1 VCPIEGL
8 PDLINT
14 LLGKVFG
21 TRNER
26 EVKRLL
32 PRVEAI
38 NALEPEMQKLSDE
51 QLRAKTDEFRKQIQ
65 ERLSKIADEPDA
77 DLDRQRELDAQ
88 RLQATNEVLD
98 QILEEAFAVVRE
110 AGRRVLNM
118 RHFDVQLIGGMV
130 LHQGTISEM
139 KTGEG
144 KTLVATLPVYLN
156 ALSGRG
162 VHVVTVNDYL
172 AKRDSEWM
180 GQLYRFLGLTVGVI
194 VHDLDDQERRD
205 AYAADVTYGTNNEF
219 GFDYLRDNM
228 KFDLKDCVQRGHNF
242 AIVDEVDSIL
252 IDEART
258 PLIISGASEESTD
271 KYARVNRIIPRL
283 EKGEEIPGPPGE
295 PAEMTGDFVVDEK
308 RRNATVT
315 DIGWEKVEGL
325 LGIGNIA
332 DPENWDLKHHV
343 ETAIKAHSLYHRDV
357 EYVVKDGEVII
368 VDEFTGRLM
377 PGRRWSDGLHQAVEA
392 KEGVK
397 IERENQT
404 LATIT
409 FQNYFRMYK
418 KLGGMTGTA
427 ETEAT
432 EFGKIYSLDVTVIP
446 TNRPMRR
453 VENPDL
459 VYRTEKEKYFAAADE
474 IQKLNE
480 AGQPVL
486 VGTTSIEKSERLS
499 DLLKKKGIK
508 HYVLNAKQHE
518 KEAEIVAQAG
528 RKNMV
533 TIATNMAGRG
543 TDILLGGN
551 PEFTA
556 KQECVKKG
564 IAQQLRAAQ
573 GEIRTNVD
581 ETKSTVWYYAG
592 NEYAVATDLWE
603 ETLNRHKGQTDK
615 EHDEVIA
622 AGGLFILGT
631 ERHEARRIDNQL
643 RGRAGR
649 QGDPGASRFYL
660 SLEDDLMRIFAKEWV
675 STLLQRLGM
684 EEGVPIESKLISRRI
699 EKAQE
704 AVEAQHFEARKHL
717 LEYDDVMN
725 KQREAVYGLRRRL
738 LEGVDQKDLILE
750 DYVAGILSDLLE
762 QYAPEK
768 AHPGQWD
775 TKGLKDAIF
784 TRFGVDIVAE
794 GVQAEN
800 LNRQELGDAVFEKL
814 KQRYDAKEQ
823 LIGPDAM
830 RYHERMIMLS
840 VLDQQ
845 WKDHLLNMDHLKEGI
860 GLRGYGQKD
869 PLVEYKRESF
879 DMFEAMMQR
888 FQEDTTRYLYLMQII
903 QRGDAVGSGGGPGA
917 PQDQG
922 GPSGLLAGQSG
933 NGSDGNGHRPPRN
946 VSTSMDDLEEAF
958 QRRKRRELEQ
968 ARMAGAGDRDP
979 VQQVVRGSAKVGRND
994 PCPCGSGKKYKKC
1007 CGAKG

>member
-1 VCPIEGL
+1 
-8 PDLINT
+8 LINA
-14 LLGKVFG
+14 LVAKVFG
-21 TRNER
+21 TKNER
-26 EVKRLL
+26 DVKRLM

-38 NALEPEMQKLSDE
+38 NALEPEMRKLTDE
-51 QLRAKTDEFRKQIQ
+51 QLRAKTDEFRQLIK
-65 ERLSKIADEPDA
+65 ERLTSIPDEPDA
-77 DLDRQRELDAQ
+77 DFDRRKELDAQ
-88 RLQATNEVLD
+88 RIEAVNWVLD
-98 QILEEAFAVVRE
+98 ELLEEAFAVVRE
-110 AGRRVLNM
+110 GGRRVLNM

-130 LHQGTISEM
+130 LHQGKIAEM

-180 GQLYRFLGLTVGVI
+180 GKLYSFLGLSVGVI
-194 VHDLDDQERRD
+194 VHDLDDQQRRE

-228 KFDLKDCVQRGHNF
+228 KFDLHDCVQRGHNF
-242 AIVDEVDSIL
+242 SIVDEVDSIL

-271 KYARVNRIIPRL
+271 KYAKVNRIIPKL
-283 EKGEEIPGPPGE
+283 EKGEEIDVAPGE
-295 PAEMTGDFVVDEK
+295 PKQYTGDYVVDEK
-308 RRNATVT
+308 HRNITVT
-315 DIGWEKVEGL
+315 DEGWVKVEEM
-325 LGIGNIA
+325 LGIGNVA

-343 ETAIKAHSLYHRDV
+343 ETAVKAHALYHRDV

-377 PGRRWSDGLHQAVEA
+377 PGRRWSDGLHQSVEA
-392 KEGVK
+392 KENVK

-418 KLGGMTGTA
+418 KLAGMTGTA
-427 ETEAT
+427 ETEAS
-432 EFGKIYSLDVTVIP
+432 EFDNIYKLEVMVIP
-446 TNRPMRR
+446 TNKPMRR
-453 VENPDL
+453 LENPDV

-474 IQKLNE
+474 IQRLH
-480 AGQPVL
+480 ATGQPVL

-499 DLLKKKGIK
+499 DLLKKKGVK
-508 HYVLNAKQHE
+508 HWVLNAKQHE

-528 RKNMV
+528 SKGMV

-551 PEFTA
+551 PEFVA

-564 IAQQLRAAQ
+564 IAQPMRAAQ
-573 GEIRTNVD
+573 GKVQAVVD
-581 ETKSTVWYYAG
+581 DTKSTVWYYAG
-592 NEYAVATDLWE
+592 NEYVVPTEQWTE
-603 ETLNRHKGQTDK
+603 IFNRYKAQTDK
-615 EHDEVIA
+615 EHDDVIA
-622 AGGLFILGT
+622 AGGLHIFGT

-649 QGDPGASRFYL
+649 QGDPGSSRFYL

-675 STLLQRLGM
+675 SNLLQRLGM
-684 EEGVPIESKLISRRI
+684 EEGVPIESKMISRRI
-699 EKAQE
+699 EGSQK
-704 AVEAQHFEARKHL
+704 AVEAQNFEARKHL

-725 KQREAVYGLRRRL
+725 KQRVAVYGLRHQL
-738 LEGVDQKDLILE
+738 LEGVDQKELILE
-750 DYVAGILSDLLE
+750 DYVSGILSDLMD
-762 QYAPEK
+762 QFCAVK
-768 AHPGQWD
+768 VHAADWD
-775 TKGLKDAIF
+775 LKGLKDAIF
-784 TRFGVDIVAE
+784 TRFGVDILAE
-794 GVQAEN
+794 GIQPET
-800 LNRQELGDAVFEKL
+800 LNRAELGDAIFDKL
-814 KQRYDAKEQ
+814 KGRYDAKEK

-840 VLDQQ
+840 VLDAQ
-845 WKDHLLNMDHLKEGI
+845 WKDHLRDMDHLKEGI
-860 GLRGYGQKD
+860 GLRGYGQHD

-888 FQEDTTRYLYLMQII
+888 SQEEAVRYLYLMQILE
-903 QRGDAVGSGGGPGA
+903 RPSEGGAPRPVGSAGSEAATPA
-917 PQDQG
+917 PQMG
-922 GPSGLLAGQSG
+922 G
-933 NGSDGNGHRPPRN
+933 DGNGRKPRQ
-946 VSTSMDDLEEAF
+946 VATSVDEIEEAF

-968 ARMAGAGDRDP
+968 ARMAGSGDLQK
-979 VQQVVRGSAKVGRND
+979 VQQVVRGAAKIGRND
-994 PCPCGSGKKYKKC
+994 PCPCGSGNKYKKC
-1007 CGAKG
+1007 CGAKA